1 MQDCTSILITG
12 RFKTQ
17 QRQAGG
23 EINWDDLMS
32 TKAEEKGSTGD
43 SNISEL
49 RIGLVE
55 RCIKIK
61 HINIFFC
68 FFHHICE
75 GCNLDVKDCSLDMQG
90 ACGRG

>member
-55 RCIKIK
+55 RCI
-61 HINIFFC
+61 
-68 FFHHICE
+68 
-75 GCNLDVKDCSLDMQG
+75 
-90 ACGRG
+90 